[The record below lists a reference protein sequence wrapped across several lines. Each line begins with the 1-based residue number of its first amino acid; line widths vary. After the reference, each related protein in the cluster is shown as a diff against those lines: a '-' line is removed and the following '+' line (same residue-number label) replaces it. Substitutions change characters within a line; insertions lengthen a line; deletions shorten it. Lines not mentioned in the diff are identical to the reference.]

1 MGFAARVEALTG
13 KLPSV
18 TFKWD
23 PETEIL
29 AGHFKG
35 ASKAEGLTGSVELEG
50 SDGSFALLDVA
61 GGRLR
66 GLEVVVW
73 PETQTVAGLTPPP
86 AGQRGQLVL
95 PARKSQPGV
104 ASVEVD
110 TLMLAEKAP
119 DDSVIHLRV
128 GPARKVRTVQVA
140 DNLML
145 ELDDGGEIAGFW
157 LSKVPP
163 FPQVEEGV

>member
-1 MGFAARVEALTG
+1 MGFAASVEPLKG

-29 AGHFKG
+29 SGQFKG
-35 ASKAEGLTGSVELEG
+35 AGEADGLTGTVELEG
-50 SDGSFALLDVA
+50 VDGSFAVLDVA

-73 PETQTVAGLTPPP
+73 PETQTVPGLAPPT
-86 AGQRGQLVL
+86 AAARGHLLL
-95 PARKSQPGV
+95 PSRASQPGI
-104 ASVEVD
+104 AAVEVD
-110 TLMLAEKAP
+110 TQMMADKSP

-128 GPARKVRTVQVA
+128 GARRRVKPVQVA
-140 DNLML
+140 DHLML
-145 ELDDGGEIAGFW
+145 ELDGKGEIAGFW
-157 LSKVPP
+157 LLAVPP
-163 FPQVEEGV
+163 FPHVEEGV